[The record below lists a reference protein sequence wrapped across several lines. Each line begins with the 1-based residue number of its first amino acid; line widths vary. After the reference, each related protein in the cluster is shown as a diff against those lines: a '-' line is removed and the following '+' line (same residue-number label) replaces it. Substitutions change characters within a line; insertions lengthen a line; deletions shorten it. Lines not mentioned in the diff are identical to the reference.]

1 MKKKIKNILKLIG
14 VFISITRLNKLGK
27 ILRFSQ
33 DWIYTGIYKNSFQH
47 FGDSILKY
55 PLVNL
60 IGSNK
65 ISIGDGC
72 IIEKGLQLEAWGEN
86 SKITIGNNCL
96 IRANSHITA
105 YTSIT
110 IGDDFLSGT
119 NILISDNSHGDSTM
133 NDMAI
138 PPRQRPIKSKGEI
151 IIGKKVWLGNNVS
164 ILSSVIIG
172 DGAIIGANSVVTR
185 DIPPYSVAV
194 GCPAKIVKYN
204 KE

>member
-1 MKKKIKNILKLIG
+1 MKKVIKHILKLTG
-14 VFISITRLNKLGK
+14 VFISMTKLNKLGK

-33 DWIYTGIYKNSFQH
+33 DWIYTGIYKNCFLH

-60 IGSNK
+60 IGSKK

-86 SKITIGNNCL
+86 TKIAIGNNCL
-96 IRANSHITA
+96 ISANTHITA

-110 IGDDFLSGT
+110 IGDDFLSGS
-119 NILISDNSHGDSTM
+119 NVLISDNSHGDSTM

-138 PPRQRPIKSKGEI
+138 PPRQRPIKSKGGI

-172 DGAIIGANSVVTR
+172 EGAIIGANSVVTH

-194 GCPAKIVKYN
+194 GSPAKIVKYN

>member
-1 MKKKIKNILKLIG
+1 M
-14 VFISITRLNKLGK
+14 
-27 ILRFSQ
+27 
-33 DWIYTGIYKNSFQH
+33 
-47 FGDSILKY
+47 
-55 PLVNL
+55 
-60 IGSNK
+60 
-65 ISIGDGC
+65 
-72 IIEKGLQLEAWGEN
+72 EKGLQLEAWGEN
-86 SKITIGNNCL
+86 SKIAIGNNCL
-96 IRANSHITA
+96 IRANTHITA

-138 PPRQRPIKSKGEI
+138 SPRQRPIKSKGEI